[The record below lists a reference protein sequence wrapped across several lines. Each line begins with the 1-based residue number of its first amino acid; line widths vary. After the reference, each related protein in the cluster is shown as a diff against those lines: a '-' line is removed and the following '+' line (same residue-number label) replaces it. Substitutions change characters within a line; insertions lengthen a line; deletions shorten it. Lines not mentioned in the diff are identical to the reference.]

1 MKIDSLK
8 LQIEFDF
15 DNLICTV
22 TDTERNISDG
32 YRCYEPFGDYAQTID
47 GIKDFNKFIGDSVHS
62 FLDDNFYDVIDDE
75 YYEYYTNKIDGYF
88 HGTGDLFSSAVVG
101 CLLNGIDV
109 AKTLQIATI
118 FTYLSIEQTH
128 KDNLDKKYGV
138 EFELFLEH
146 YAKNI
151 NESK

>member
-8 LQIEFDF
+8 LQVEFDF

-32 YRCYEPFGDYAQTID
+32 YRCYEPFGDYAQTIE

-75 YYEYYTNKIDGYF
+75 YYEEDNYDPWDDYDWCYECTGYGDDYSYDEDG
-88 HGTGDLFSSAVVG
+88 
-101 CLLNGIDV
+101 
-109 AKTLQIATI
+109 
-118 FTYLSIEQTH
+118 
-128 KDNLDKKYGV
+128 
-138 EFELFLEH
+138 ELVSNCDDCPNNPNRH
-146 YAKNI
+146 DDWDD
-151 NESK
+151 